1 MKLYLDDDCA
11 SNVLLQ
17 LLIAAGHDAVGPAHG
32 GLAGADDPVHLRH
45 AVRHQRIVLTRNY
58 RDFENLHDL
67 ILETR
72 GHHPGILLIRK
83 DNDPKRDMK
92 GTDIVRAIQKLVA
105 AGVDLSDQCVVLNHW
120 R

>member
-1 MKLYLDDDCA
+1 M
-11 SNVLLQ
+11 
-17 LLIAAGHDAVGPAHG
+17 
-32 GLAGADDPVHLRH
+32 
-45 AVRHQRIVLTRNY
+45 LTRNY

-67 ILETR
+67 ILETQ

-92 GTDIVRAIQKLVA
+92 GSDIVRAIQKLAA
-105 AGVDLSDQCVVLNHW
+105 AGMKLADQCTVLNHW